1 MLLVD
6 DVLFFPFKSLL
17 AVFKEIYNAA
27 VDDIAAE
34 SGAIRAELSQLYLA
48 LEAGTLSEDDFDARE
63 RELLDRLDAIEEHGL
78 IVEDED
84 EDENEDQNEDED
96 ENNEEEDQWDTEDT
110 Q

>member
-27 VDDIAAE
+27 IEEVAAE
-34 SGAIRAELSQLYLA
+34 SGAIRAELSQLYLD

-63 RELLDRLDAIEEHGL
+63 RELLDRLDAIEERGL
-78 IVEDED
+78 IEEDEDEDED
-84 EDENEDQNEDED
+84 EDENYDEEDEW
-96 ENNEEEDQWDTEDT
+96 EPEDT
-110 Q
+110 